1 MYHIIGVIKMKE
13 TGVVRRLDELGR
25 IVIPKEI
32 RKRLKIKNGDMVDIY
47 TNDQFIILEKY
58 HPLQADIGPLKAFIE
73 ALMVEYK
80 SDIIIVDN
88 AKVIY
93 STCNEIPTGNMI
105 NESLIHRVD
114 NYLEKEI
121 SSKVGLEIIE
131 GVKLEKDIYI
141 TKIFVNYEH
150 YGYAII
156 ADEIISKKQKELS
169 NMLKTYF
176 ENLLEV

>member
-1 MYHIIGVIKMKE
+1 VKE

-73 ALMVEYK
+73 ALVQEYK
-80 SDIIIVDN
+80 SDIIIIDN

-93 STCNEIPTGNMI
+93 STNSKIPIGNI
-105 NESLIHRVD
+105 TNESLMQRID
-114 NYLEKEI
+114 NYLDKEI

-131 GVKLEKDIYI
+131 GAKLEKDIYI
-141 TKIFVNYEH
+141 SKIFVNYEH

-156 ADEIISKKQKELS
+156 ADEMISKKQKELA

-176 ENLLEV
+176 EHLLEI

>member
-1 MYHIIGVIKMKE
+1 VKE

-47 TNDQFIILEKY
+47 TDDQTIILEKY

-80 SDIIIVDN
+80 SDIIIIDN

-93 STCNEIPTGNMI
+93 STLNDIPIGNI
-105 NESLIHRVD
+105 VNESLIQRID

-121 SSKVGLEIIE
+121 SYKIGLEIVE
-131 GVKLEKDIYI
+131 GIKINKDIYI
-141 TKIFVNYEH
+141 SKIFVNYEH

-156 ADEIISKKQKELS
+156 ADEIISKKQKELA

-176 ENLLEV
+176 EHLLDI

>member
-1 MYHIIGVIKMKE
+1 VKE

-47 TNDQFIILEKY
+47 TDDQTIILEKY

-80 SDIIIVDN
+80 SDIIIIDN

-93 STCNEIPTGNMI
+93 STLNDIPIGNII
-105 NESLIHRVD
+105 NESLIQRID

-121 SSKVGLEIIE
+121 SYKIGLEIVE
-131 GVKLEKDIYI
+131 GIKINKDIYI
-141 TKIFVNYEH
+141 SKIFVNYEH

-156 ADEIISKKQKELS
+156 ADEIISKKQKELA

-176 ENLLEV
+176 EHLLDI

>member
-1 MYHIIGVIKMKE
+1 MKE

-47 TNDQFIILEKY
+47 TDDQSIILEKY

-73 ALMVEYK
+73 ALIVEYK
-80 SDIIIVDN
+80 SDIIIIDN

-93 STCNEIPTGNMI
+93 STYNEIPIGNI
-105 NESLIHRVD
+105 VNELLMQRID
-114 NYLEKEI
+114 NYLDKEI
-121 SSKVGLEIIE
+121 SSRVGLEIVE
-131 GVKLEKDIYI
+131 GVKIAKDIFI
-141 TKIFVNYEH
+141 SKIFVNYEH

-156 ADEIISKKQKELS
+156 ADDMIGKKQKELA
-169 NMLKTYF
+169 NILKTYF
-176 ENLLEV
+176 EHLLEI

>member
-1 MYHIIGVIKMKE
+1 MKE

-47 TNDQFIILEKY
+47 TDEQTIILEKY

-80 SDIIIVDN
+80 SDIIIIDN

-93 STCNEIPTGNMI
+93 STLNDIPIGNI
-105 NESLIHRVD
+105 VNESLIQRID

-121 SSKVGLEIIE
+121 SYKIGLEIVE
-131 GVKLEKDIYI
+131 GIKINKDIYI
-141 TKIFVNYEH
+141 SKIFVNYEH

-156 ADEIISKKQKELS
+156 ADEIISKKQKELA

-176 ENLLEV
+176 EHLLDI

>member
-1 MYHIIGVIKMKE
+1 MKE

-47 TNDQFIILEKY
+47 TDDQTIILEKY

-80 SDIIIVDN
+80 SDIIIIDN

-93 STCNEIPTGNMI
+93 STLNDIPIGNI
-105 NESLIHRVD
+105 VNESLIQRID

-121 SSKVGLEIIE
+121 SYKIGLEIVE
-131 GVKLEKDIYI
+131 GIKINKDIYI
-141 TKIFVNYEH
+141 SKIFVNYEH

-156 ADEIISKKQKELS
+156 ADEIISKKQKELA

-176 ENLLEV
+176 EHLLDI